1 MAGLNLR
8 RTLFGGNDIAID
20 LGTANTLI
28 YVKGVGVVVDEPTI
42 LAINKSDG
50 SILAVGNEAKK
61 LIGRVPDSIELVKPL
76 RDGVISEIE
85 MAEELV
91 KTLLSRAIGRAYSKP
106 RIVICVPN
114 GVTSVEQ
121 RSIETAAHATGASEV
136 YTIEEPMAASIGAGL
151 QVFEPVGNMVID
163 IGGGTTEIAVIA
175 LAGIVCDQSVKVAGD
190 LFTNDIMY
198 YMRTQHNLYVGD
210 TTAEK
215 VKINIGA
222 ATEDLD
228 NPPEDM
234 LVQGRDLLSGKPKQ
248 VQVSFREIAKALD
261 KSILRIEDA
270 VMETLSKTPPELAAD
285 IYNTG
290 IYLAGGGSM
299 LRGLDKRLSRKTD
312 LPVYIAEDPLRAVVR
327 GTGIALKELD
337 KYKSVLMK

>member
-163 IGGGTTEIAVIA
+163 IGGGTTEIAVISMGDVVNA
-175 LAGIVCDQSVKVAGD
+175 NSV
-190 LFTNDIMY
+190 
-198 YMRTQHNLYVGD
+198 R
-210 TTAEK
+210 
-215 VKINIGA
+215 IGG
-222 ATEDLD
+222 
-228 NPPEDM
+228 EDM
-234 LVQGRDLLSGKPKQ
+234 TERLIEYLRSEHAMLIDGHSRDQVPLLGRSGPSAGKARRSTNAVCALHPWPSRDVPTSLVSTLGLPCGSAAQPGSPYQAPVGR
-248 VQVSFREIAKALD
+248 AT
-261 KSILRIEDA
+261 
-270 VMETLSKTPPELAAD
+270 TL
-285 IYNTG
+285 G
-290 IYLAGGGSM
+290 
-299 LRGLDKRLSRKTD
+299 
-312 LPVYIAEDPLRAVVR
+312 
-327 GTGIALKELD
+327 
-337 KYKSVLMK
+337 